1 MAESCELARLL
12 RFTIQAL
19 EEHNGS
25 VTLYKEIADL
35 ASQILTAEAESCAR
49 WDRLNTRKEA
59 YREETR
65 DGFRGSREAV
75 SCQALVRVLKCM
87 EKAVLAGISKAKQ
100 YHDSLIPTY
109 FIFTATSVVRTP
121 DGPMPTAFQAE
132 ALPLFLEG
140 PGAVLKAGCKP
151 GGKESPGGKGARQ
164 QSVRQPSAY
173 VQSQREPGW
182 GQPVLPNMWT
192 SIGPKAV
199 TFP

>member
-35 ASQILTAEAESCAR
+35 ASQILTAEAGSCAR
-49 WDRLNTRKEA
+49 GDRLNTRKEA

-100 YHDSLIPTY
+100 YHDGLIPTY

-140 PGAVLKAGCKP
+140 PVRYLKLDVSREKKKALAEKVRGSNLYDSHLHMYKVNESLD
-151 GGKESPGGKGARQ
+151 GGSLSCQICGLLSG
-164 QSVRQPSAY
+164 
-173 VQSQREPGW
+173 QR
-182 GQPVLPNMWT
+182 L
-192 SIGPKAV
+192 
-199 TFP
+199 